1 MKRILLVFVP
11 LLLLAGACTDDISS
25 LNIET
30 KRPAAVPA
38 PTLFSNAVKTL
49 SGTLAS
55 AGVNTNVFRFT
66 VSHWA
71 MAVYQDEAQYD
82 FNTRNIPQG
91 FWTTMYRDVITDLR
105 ESTKLITADATLSP
119 GEKANKLAINDIME
133 VYTYSI
139 LVNTFGNIPY
149 KESIDPTKL
158 FPVYDDAKAVSADL
172 LTRLNSD
179 ISKLN
184 ASAAGFSATEDL
196 VYKGSVAKWIKFANT
211 LRFKLGMVLVDADA
225 TAAKTAAEASDAGA
239 ISASADNG
247 LFTYLSA
254 SPNQNPLYTDI
265 VLGGRQDYI
274 AAKDLMDKLLGW
286 NDPRTSRFFSK
297 NNAGAFAGGI
307 VGKTNTFVDF
317 SRAGAKVI
325 DAADPYVLADYTE
338 TEFLRAEA
346 KERGYTISGTAESHY
361 NNAITSSILY
371 WGGTAAEAA
380 AYLAQPEV
388 AYATAAGDWKQ
399 KIGTQKWIALY
410 NRPYE
415 GWVEIR
421 RLDQPMIS
429 TPIGAKSGF
438 PTRFSYPQ
446 NEQTLNGANYTAAS
460 SAIGGDVVTTKLF
473 WDKN

>member
-1 MKRILLVFVP
+1 MKKILLIFVP
-11 LLLLAGACTDDISS
+11 LLLLASACTEDISS

-49 SGTLAS
+49 AGSLAS
-55 AGVNTNVFRFT
+55 ASVNTNVFRFT

-91 FWTTMYRDVITDLR
+91 WWTTLYRDVITDLR
-105 ESTKLITADATLSP
+105 ESSKLINADATLSA

-133 VYTYSI
+133 VYAYSI

-149 KESIDPTKL
+149 KESLDAAKL
-158 FPVYDDAKAVSADL
+158 FPVYDDAKTVSADL
-172 LTRLNSD
+172 LSRLNAD
-179 ISKLN
+179 IAKLN
-184 ASAAGFSATEDL
+184 PSAAGFSSSEDL
-196 VYKGSVAKWIKFANT
+196 VYKGSVSKWIKFANT

-225 TAAKTAAEASDAGA
+225 AAAKSAAEASDAGA

-286 NDPRTSRFFSK
+286 NDPRTSKYFSK
-297 NNAGAFAGGI
+297 NNAGAYAGGI
-307 VGKTNTFVDF
+307 VGKSNTFVDF

-325 DAADPYVLADYTE
+325 DAADPYVFADYSE

-346 KERGYTISGTAESHY
+346 KERGFNVAGTAEQHY
-361 NNAITSSILY
+361 NNAITASILY
-371 WGGTAAEAA
+371 WGGTAADAA

-421 RLDQPMIS
+421 RLDQPKIS
-429 TPIGAKSGF
+429 TPVGAKSGF

-446 NEQTLNGANYTAAS
+446 NEQTLNGANYTAAA
-460 SAIGGDVVTTKLF
+460 SAIGGDLVTTKLF